1 MYLIYITS
9 KGIEDGANADDVK
22 IQRGLAEIQLLD
34 KQLKVMTEKQI
45 ANSQSDQTLSLDDT
59 ILGLNEN
66 LTDSAPNTGNC
77 YLFRQMNIE

>member
-66 LTDSAPNTGNC
+66 LTDSAIRVIAIF
-77 YLFRQMNIE
+77 LDK